1 MDEQLIKLRVVVALL
16 GEKKQFGWWD
26 TSFLDGTG
34 RSFLERCFP
43 RTAAHAGLRSACEA
57 ACRMHD
63 AAIGKVGVFHLFRF
77 PAEQEQAL
85 DLRLGRIDQQ
95 EIIAPIISKEHALAE
110 LQKLAGKAGKSSPG
124 PIQIGR
130 ENEMTTAGS
139 LRKIAESYLS
149 AFQAG
154 TQTVP
159 YFAKGGND

>member
-1 MDEQLIKLRVVVALL
+1 MDQQLIKLRVVVAFL

-34 RSFLERCFP
+34 RGFLERCFP
-43 RTAAHAGLRSACEA
+43 RTAVHAGFRSTSEA

-63 AAIGKVGVFHLFRF
+63 AAIGKVGVFHLFRLSV
-77 PAEQEQAL
+77 EKEQAV
-85 DLRLGRIDQQ
+85 DLRLGRIGQQ
-95 EIIAPIISKEHALAE
+95 EIIAPIASKEHALTE
-110 LQKLAGKAGKSSPG
+110 LQNLAGKAGKSSPG

-139 LRKIAESYLS
+139 IRKIAESYLS
-149 AFQAG
+149 AFQTG
-154 TQTVP
+154 TQTIP